1 MKGFVK
7 LIAVVVTAAA
17 FAVSCSKDKDSGAV
31 SFDKPA
37 VFIDAPSGMA
47 TVGFTLRNIKT
58 LSVTSQPTGWDEP
71 MLDQTTGM
79 LTVIA
84 PSATA
89 LERVR
94 PSNRVRSCWPGSL
107 RAGRAFRACFSSAS

>member
-58 LSVTSQPTGWDEP
+58 LSVTSQAPRGLGRP
-71 MLDQTTGM
+71 MRSIQKPRARCF
-79 LTVIA
+79 TVA
-84 PSATA
+84 SLPLGHGPLATRGVQA
-89 LERVR
+89 VR
-94 PSNRVRSCWPGSL
+94 IG
-107 RAGRAFRACFSSAS
+107 

>member
-58 LSVTSQPTGWDEP
+58 LSVTSMPVVWSSIGSSQP
-71 MLDQTTGM
+71 
-79 LTVIA
+79 
-84 PSATA
+84 
-89 LERVR
+89 
-94 PSNRVRSCWPGSL
+94 
-107 RAGRAFRACFSSAS
+107 RACLRS